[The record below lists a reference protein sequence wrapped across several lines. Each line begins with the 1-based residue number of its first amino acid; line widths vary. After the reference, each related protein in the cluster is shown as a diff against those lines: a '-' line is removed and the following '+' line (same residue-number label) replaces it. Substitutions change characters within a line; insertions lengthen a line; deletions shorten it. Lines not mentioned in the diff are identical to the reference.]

1 MTEIVAFKWVKTRL
15 SFMCLCKMM
24 RVAQIKE
31 KKVIT
36 LFSSINREK
45 KALYKLKNTYDNIRK
60 FTNLRKKS
68 SWIW

>member
-1 MTEIVAFKWVKTRL
+1 
-15 SFMCLCKMM
+15 MCLCKMM

-68 SWIW
+68 S